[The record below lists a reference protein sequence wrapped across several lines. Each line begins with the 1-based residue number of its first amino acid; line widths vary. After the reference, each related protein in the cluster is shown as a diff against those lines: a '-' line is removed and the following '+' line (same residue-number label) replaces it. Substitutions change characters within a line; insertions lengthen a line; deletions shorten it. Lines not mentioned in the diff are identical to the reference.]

1 MPLLCLTKCQPTQA
15 ISPSHQ
21 RGDSL
26 FEGLIAMLLMGIVGV
41 GMTYVLSRSA
51 LSQTT
56 VNAQNI
62 VVNQVR
68 AQLQNSSTGMNALCS
83 GATPVPIALN
93 ASATVNATAT
103 STCSM
108 VQATVSVASGPAK
121 TVFVPQIVI
130 TTGVTSDSS
139 LLGGSLIITNNG
151 SQ

>member
-1 MPLLCLTKCQPTQA
+1 MSQRLLR
-15 ISPSHQ
+15 Q
-21 RGDSL
+21 RGTSL

-68 AQLQNSSTGMNALCS
+68 AQLQSSTTGLSALCN
-83 GATPVPIALN
+83 GVTPAPIALN
-93 ASATVNATAT
+93 ASNTVSATTASNCT
-103 STCSM
+103 M
-108 VQATVSVASGPAK
+108 VQATVSVAGGTAK
-121 TVFVPQIVI
+121 TVFVPQVAI
-130 TTGVTSDSS
+130 TASAPSDGS
-139 LLGGSLIITNNG
+139 LLGGSLVITNNG